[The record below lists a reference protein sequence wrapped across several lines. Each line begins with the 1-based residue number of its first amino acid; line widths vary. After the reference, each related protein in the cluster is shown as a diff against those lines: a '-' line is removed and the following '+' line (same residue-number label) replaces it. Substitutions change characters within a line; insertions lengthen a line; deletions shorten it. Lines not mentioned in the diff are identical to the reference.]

1 MGQKKASVTAP
12 DRAGRSDIL
21 SRIHPALRENFVPLP
36 EINNALTDE
45 QLASVF
51 GGDWSALRD
60 VMRLVRNNVPEKMD
74 K

>member
-1 MGQKKASVTAP
+1 MGQKKASVAAP
-12 DRAGRSDIL
+12 DRAGGIDLL
-21 SRIHPALRENFVPLP
+21 SRIHPALREDFVPLP
-36 EINNALTDE
+36 EINNALNDD

-60 VMRLVRNNVPEKMD
+60 LMRLVRNNVPEKMD